1 MHKQKQQA
9 WHACW
14 SCKQPLQQDPTVTS
28 CPVCGALQPYF
39 DDDPF
44 AILGITPAYGINL
57 KQVEEAYIRLQA
69 QMHPDRFPQASDK
82 EKRIAAA
89 NAATLNAS
97 YLTLR
102 HPLQRAVALMKR
114 EGHEASADSE
124 QKTIDD
130 PELLM
135 DMMTLREQLME
146 SDNDEARQGYLER
159 LRACE
164 GTIEQAYRT
173 QNWDEMD
180 ACVTR
185 LRYILRLGE
194 AIPPQGG
201 A

>member
-1 MHKQKQQA
+1 MHTQNQQA

-14 SCKQPLQQDPTVTS
+14 SCKHPLDDPTAMF
-28 CPVCGALQPYF
+28 CPVCGALQPYR

-44 AILGITPAYGINL
+44 TILAIEPAYHL
-57 KQVEEAYIRLQA
+57 DLEQVEEAYIRLQA
-69 QMHPDRFPQASDK
+69 RMHPDQFPQAGDT

-102 HPLQRAVALMKR
+102 HPLKRAVALMKR
-114 EGHEASADSE
+114 AGQKASTESE

-135 DMMTLREQLME
+135 DMMTLREQLIDG
-146 SDNDEARQGYLER
+146 DNDDARQRYQEHLD
-159 LRACE
+159 ACE
-164 GTIEQAYRT
+164 TAVEQAHRK
-173 QNWDEMD
+173 QDWAAMD
-180 ACVTR
+180 AGVTR

-194 AIPPQGG
+194 DITPPK